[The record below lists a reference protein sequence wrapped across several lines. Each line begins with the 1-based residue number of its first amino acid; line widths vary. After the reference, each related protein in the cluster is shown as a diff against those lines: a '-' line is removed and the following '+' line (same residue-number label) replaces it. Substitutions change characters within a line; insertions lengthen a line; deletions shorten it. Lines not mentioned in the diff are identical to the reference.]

1 MAHSEEIVQKIV
13 EMKEAKISSRKAS
26 LLLFG
31 TETKKSTVNTIYNR
45 YLAELEKDNDPSW
58 MLEDTD
64 LEELSKSSDED
75 VASLAKRLRTA
86 QKANNHLRKIQRQTL
101 DPTRELDGV
110 LSGIEKA
117 VRKIELNTTEI
128 TLPSCEWLE
137 TYDRCTVEIL
147 FSDFQIGKIGQ
158 HYNTQLAE
166 KAIKRY
172 GDSILNE
179 LRTISSTSKV
189 ERIVLAMLGDTV
201 EDHLKHGVQSATSTD
216 SGLAEQMSNAL
227 TMIWKYV
234 VNPLAVLGID
244 MEVVCIAGNHGSS
257 QHKGMDMYKAGLFS
271 YDYPIYK
278 ALELLCEQ
286 ADYNNVDF
294 IIPEGV
300 FGYTEIYGN
309 WVVYEHGY
317 FNTSTE
323 KSMEDQMKKR
333 GQQMKRHVEYF
344 RTGDMHHSCIY
355 DCGKIVL
362 NGAFFGIDTTGVEY
376 SGILGFSSIPS
387 QTLLVHKPE
396 RSLGRNTIKDIKLIQ
411 VADGY

>member
-101 DPTRELDGV
+101 DPTLELDGV